1 MWGRFAVVGE
11 ELRDRLVQAGFEV
24 FETKQGKYCKV
35 YYFNDTEELLEAVE
49 EYLTEKERER

>member
-35 YYFNDTEELLEAVE
+35 YYFNDTEELLALVE
-49 EYLTEKERER
+49 EYLEEKEREH